1 MSDSGGLGEG
11 AQFYNF
17 TLNRGAPNR
26 CPDASERV
34 FRGEKEIGVREQSK
48 QRLSRWGSLLCAVAL
63 VAGMGLP
70 SVGAASAFAGDETV
84 QAPLEVQDIPF
95 ESEEVNSDAPASD
108 VAVPAPVG
116 SDGEASTIDGEPS
129 RGSTDAGGVPSPE
142 ASSPEQPVDE
152 EPALSAGVEE
162 GAVPNASVKAD
173 APASEEASSAQSE
186 TAQDAAEETRTVFI
200 AGWWPVDAPD
210 MIEGSGAPSRYKVR
224 KGSSV
229 AGNPELVAEIQG
241 DVAQAQQIH
250 PDRKFIG
257 WTTIPVDWATDGRLD
272 LMAETLTVNSPRYD
286 FNTPITA
293 DVALVSLWLVKEESA
308 TDDAIHVGG
317 SSGITASGNLS
328 GENVPDGSYV
338 KVDAEAV
345 ESGAAYDKLM
355 VVLGDGKCVLDGVYE
370 VDMTVNGSEV
380 HDGFGTLKLTFP
392 VKAKAFGGRDGD
404 WVVLWHVHNDGR
416 ITSQRVQV
424 VDGHVTV
431 EVSDLSTFAIGIPKQ
446 EASQEPGPS
455 EDEAA
460 TGPEA
465 DGKTEK
471 PVKDGERVAKKTA
484 SSTTPLAQTGDVTG
498 GAVLFAMA
506 AVSLLALVIARW
518 QRS

>member
-11 AQFYNF
+11 HQSYNF
-17 TLNRGAPNR
+17 TLNRWAPNR

-34 FRGEKEIGVREQSK
+34 FRGEKEIRVREQSK

-70 SVGAASAFAGDETV
+70 SVGAASAFAGDETA
-84 QAPLEVQDIPF
+84 QASLEVQDIPF
-95 ESEEVNSDAPASD
+95 ESENVSGDVPAADAAT
-108 VAVPAPVG
+108 PAPVR

-129 RGSTDAGGVPSPE
+129 RGSADAGGVPSPE
-142 ASSPEQPVDE
+142 ASNGAVSPEQPADE
-152 EPALSAGVEE
+152 GPALSAGVEE
-162 GAVPNASVKAD
+162 GAVPNAAAKAD
-173 APASEEASSAQSE
+173 APASKGVSSAQSE
-186 TAQDAAEETRTVFI
+186 KTLDAAEETCTVFLS
-200 AGWWPVDAPD
+200 GWWPVDAPD
-210 MIEGSGAPSRYKVR
+210 MIEGGGAPSRHKVK
-224 KGSSV
+224 KGSSI
-229 AGNPELVAEIQG
+229 AENPELVAEL
-241 DVAQAQQIH
+241 QARQTS
-250 PDRKFIG
+250 PGKKFIG
-257 WTTIPVDWATDGRLD
+257 WTAIPVDWATDGRLD

-308 TDDAIHVGG
+308 ADDAIHVGG

-345 ESGAAYDKLM
+345 ESGADYDKLM

-370 VDMTVNGSEV
+370 VDMTVNGGEV

-392 VKAKAFGGRDGD
+392 VKAKEFGGRDGD

-424 VDGHVTV
+424 ADGHVSV
-431 EVSDLSTFAIGIPKQ
+431 EVSDLSTFAIGIPEQ
-446 EASQEPGPS
+446 EAGQEPGPS
-455 EDEAA
+455 EDEVG

-506 AVSLLALVIARW
+506 TVSLLALVIARW